1 MCSFYSENICSD
13 FTQLSSNIASNFS
26 DRCVFSGVNSESSR
40 WEVVWADQGQ
50 AFASSKLVDVTLS
63 AMHCLVTYANT
74 SVICK
79 VKALKTG
86 TYIVGYMDLPF
97 PNFTGEMQITEQ
109 QYTAGD
115 YIFDNT
121 VDVNTNNPRA
131 CYCEFVR

>member
-86 TYIVGYMDLPF
+86 IYRSGYIGMPNSGATTAIKLTEKRYTEGNYVLDDL
-97 PNFTGEMQITEQ
+97 
-109 QYTAGD
+109 
-115 YIFDNT
+115 FDINGS
-121 VDVNTNNPRA
+121 NPRA
-131 CYCEFVR
+131 FYCEFVK

>member
-1 MCSFYSENICSD
+1 MCSVITAIN
-13 FTQLSSNIASNFS
+13 SNIASNFS